1 MRRRTHRLTCIAA
14 AILLL
19 AAADL
24 RANNPQGAQQHTWET
39 LKTERANTRQVAKEA
54 EIEIKTANGV
64 IIITTGRQVE
74 IKVFSI
80 IGRQVSQQTLAPGTH
95 QLQLPTHGVYIVK
108 VDDFTCKVAI

>member
-1 MRRRTHRLTCIAA
+1 MRSRTCRVACIVVAM
-14 AILLL
+14 LSL

-24 RANNPQGAQQHTWET
+24 RANTPQGAQQHTWEA
-39 LKTERANTRQVAKEA
+39 LKTERTDARQVAKEA
-54 EIEIKTANGV
+54 EIEIKTANGA
-64 IIITTGRQVE
+64 IIVTTGRQVE

-108 VDDFTCKVAI
+108 ANDFTCKVAI